1 MSTGA
6 ARQSRV
12 AVVTGGG
19 RGFGREIARR
29 LADRGY
35 AVLVTDLDAASA
47 EETARVIGGG
57 AFSRVLDVREP
68 EAHRAAAAE
77 AAERGRLAV
86 WVNNAGVL
94 RTEKAWEHSD
104 ADVRLI
110 VETNVLGVMW
120 GSRAA
125 IEAMRTFPTG
135 DQHVINLSSMS
146 AFGPVPGLAVY
157 ASSKHAVLG
166 FTTSLQ
172 GDLLAAGLPIRVHAL
187 CPDGADTPMVQ
198 ERAGDREAAIIW
210 SGSRLLTGQEV
221 ADGAM
226 ALLDSRR
233 IVLALPRHRAAL
245 IRMLGLAPGIGVRLG
260 EPLRRLGERRRSASA
275 RAPAG

>member
-1 MSTGA
+1 MSMGTGQ
-6 ARQSRV
+6 RSRV

-29 LADRGY
+29 LAGRGY

-47 EETARVIGGG
+47 DETAREIGAG
-57 AFSRVLDVREP
+57 AWARAVDVRDA
-68 EAHRAAAAE
+68 EAHRAAATE
-77 AAERGRLAV
+77 ATERGRLAV

-104 ADVRLI
+104 ADVRLM

-125 IEAMRTFPTG
+125 VDAMRPTLTG
-135 DQHVINLSSMS
+135 DEHVINLASMS

-157 ASSKHAVLG
+157 ASTKHAVLG

-172 GDLLAAGLPIRVHAL
+172 GDLRSAGLRIRVHAV

-198 ERAGDREAAIIW
+198 ERAGDRDSAIIW
-210 SGSRLLTGQEV
+210 SGSRLLTAEEV
-221 ADGAM
+221 ADRTV
-226 ALLDSRR
+226 ALLDSRQ
-233 IVLALPRHRAAL
+233 IVLALPRHRGAL
-245 IRMLGLAPGIGVRLG
+245 VRALGLAPSIGVGLA
-260 EPLRRLGERRRSASA
+260 EPLRRLGERRRSASR
-275 RAPAG
+275 RAAAP

>member
-1 MSTGA
+1 MSAGA
-6 ARQSRV
+6 DQPSSV

-29 LADRGY
+29 LAHRGY
-35 AVLVTDLDAASA
+35 AVLVTDVDAASA
-47 EETARVIGGG
+47 DETARQIGGR
-57 AFSRVLDVREP
+57 AWSRALDVRDP
-68 EAHRAAAAE
+68 HAHLATADEAS
-77 AAERGRLAV
+77 ERGRLAV

-110 VETNVLGVMW
+110 VETNVLGVIW

-125 IEAMRTFPTG
+125 IAAMRTSVVG
-135 DQHVINLSSMS
+135 DEHVINLASMS

-172 GDLLAAGLPIRVHAL
+172 GDLRSAGLPIRVHAL

-198 ERAGDREAAIIW
+198 ERTADREAAIIW
-210 SGSRLLTGQEV
+210 SGSRLLTAQEV
-221 ADGAM
+221 AERAV
-226 ALLDSRR
+226 ALLDSRQ
-233 IVLALPRHRAAL
+233 IVLALPRSRGVLVRA
-245 IRMLGLAPGIGVRLG
+245 LGLAPGIGVRLG
-260 EPLRRLGERRRSASA
+260 EPLRRLGEHRRSAS
-275 RAPAG
+275 RRSR

>member
-1 MSTGA
+1 MVTGA
-6 ARQSRV
+6 A
-12 AVVTGGG
+12 G
-19 RGFGREIARR
+19 GFGREIARR

-35 AVLVTDLDAASA
+35 AVLVTDLDAEGAA
-47 EETARVIGGG
+47 ETAREIGGG
-57 AFSRVLDVREP
+57 AWSRGLDVRDP
-68 EAHRAAAAE
+68 DAHRAAATE
-77 AAERGRLAV
+77 AAEQGRLAV

-125 IEAMRTFPTG
+125 IATMRDSVSG
-135 DQHVINLSSMS
+135 DEHVVNIASMS

-172 GDLLAAGLPIRVHAL
+172 GDLRAAGLPIRVHAL

-198 ERAGDREAAIIW
+198 ERAGDHDAAIIW
-210 SGSRLLTGQEV
+210 SGSRLLTAREV
-221 ADGAM
+221 AEGVM

-233 IVLALPRHRAAL
+233 IVLALPGHRGVLVRA
-245 IRMLGLAPGIGVRLG
+245 LGLAPGIGVRLA
-260 EPLRRLGERRRSASA
+260 EPLRRRGEHRRSSA
-275 RAPAG
+275 RSVQER

>member
-1 MSTGA
+1 MSAGA
-6 ARQSRV
+6 AQHSRV

-29 LADRGY
+29 LAHRGY
-35 AVLVTDLDAASA
+35 AVLVTDVDAASA
-47 EETARVIGGG
+47 DETAREIGGG
-57 AFSRVLDVREP
+57 AWSRALDVRDP
-68 EAHRAAAAE
+68 DAHRATAAE
-77 AAERGRLAV
+77 ASERGRLAV

-125 IEAMRTFPTG
+125 IATMRSSLVG
-135 DQHVINLSSMS
+135 DEHVINLASMS
-146 AFGPVPGLAVY
+146 AFGPVPGLTVY

-172 GDLLAAGLPIRVHAL
+172 GDLRSAGLPIRVHAV

-198 ERAGDREAAIIW
+198 EHSGDREAAIIW
-210 SGSRLLTGQEV
+210 SGSRLLTAQEV
-221 ADGAM
+221 AERAVS
-226 ALLDSRR
+226 LLDSRQ
-233 IVLALPRHRAAL
+233 IVLALPRSRGVLVRA
-245 IRMLGLAPGIGVRLG
+245 LGLAPGIGVRLS
-260 EPLRRLGERRRSASA
+260 EPLRRLGERRRSASRRA
-275 RAPAG
+275 RPG

>member
-6 ARQSRV
+6 AQQSRV

-29 LADRGY
+29 LTHRGY
-35 AVLVTDLDAASA
+35 AVLVTDLDAAA
-47 EETARVIGGG
+47 AAETAGEIGGG
-57 AFSRVLDVREP
+57 AWARALDVRDP
-68 EAHRAAAAE
+68 DAHRAAAAE
-77 AAERGRLAV
+77 ASERGRLAV

-104 ADVRLI
+104 ADVRLT

-125 IEAMRTFPTG
+125 IGAMRASPAG
-135 DQHVINLSSMS
+135 DEHVVNLASMS

-157 ASSKHAVLG
+157 ASTKHAVLG

-172 GDLLAAGLPIRVHAL
+172 GDLRSAGLPIRVHAV
-187 CPDGADTPMVQ
+187 CPDGADTPMLK

-210 SGSRLLTGQEV
+210 SGARLLTPEEV
-221 ADGAM
+221 ADRVV
-226 ALLDSRR
+226 ALLDSTQ
-233 IVLALPRHRAAL
+233 IVLALPRHRAVL
-245 IRMLGLAPGIGVRLG
+245 VRTLGLMPSIGVRLG
-260 EPLRRLGERRRSASA
+260 EPLRRLGQRNRSASQ
-275 RAPAG
+275 RIKAP

>member
-1 MSTGA
+1 MSAGTA
-6 ARQSRV
+6 QQSRV

-29 LADRGY
+29 LAGRGY

-47 EETARVIGGG
+47 DETAGEIGGG
-57 AFSRVLDVREP
+57 AWSRVLDVRDP
-68 EAHRAAAAE
+68 EAHREAAAE

-94 RTEKAWEHSD
+94 RTEKVWEHSD

-125 IEAMRTFPTG
+125 VETMRNSATG
-135 DQHVINLSSMS
+135 DEHVINLASMS

-172 GDLLAAGLPIRVHAL
+172 GDLRSAGLPIRVHAL
-187 CPDGADTPMVQ
+187 CPDGADTPMVR

-210 SGSRLLTGQEV
+210 SGSRLLTPQEV
-221 ADGAM
+221 AEGAM

-233 IVLALPRHRAAL
+233 IVLALPRHRAVLVRA
-245 IRMLGLAPGIGVRLG
+245 LGLAPGIGVRLG
-260 EPLRRLGERRRSASA
+260 EPLRRLGECRRSASA
-275 RAPAG
+275 RARTG

>member
-1 MSTGA
+1 MSAGTA
-6 ARQSRV
+6 QQSRV

-29 LADRGY
+29 LARRGY
-35 AVLVTDLDAASA
+35 AVLVTDVDAASA
-47 EETARVIGGG
+47 DETAREIGGG
-57 AFSRVLDVREP
+57 AWSRALDVRDP
-68 EAHRAAAAE
+68 DAHLATAAE
-77 AAERGRLAV
+77 ASERGRVAV

-125 IEAMRTFPTG
+125 IATMRTSVMG
-135 DQHVINLSSMS
+135 DEHVINLASMS

-172 GDLLAAGLPIRVHAL
+172 GDLRSARLPIRVHAL

-198 ERAGDREAAIIW
+198 ERSDDREAAIIW
-210 SGSRLLTGQEV
+210 SGSRLLSAQEV
-221 ADGAM
+221 AERAV
-226 ALLDSRR
+226 ALLDSRQL
-233 IVLALPRHRAAL
+233 VLALPRSRGVLVRA
-245 IRMLGLAPGIGVRLG
+245 LGLAPGIGVRLG
-260 EPLRRLGERRRSASA
+260 EPLRRLGEHRRR
-275 RAPAG
+275 RLPRVEE

>member
-1 MSTGA
+1 MSAGTAQQG
-6 ARQSRV
+6 RV

-29 LADRGY
+29 LAGRGY
-35 AVLVTDLDAASA
+35 DVLVTDLDAASA
-47 EETARVIGGG
+47 EETAKEIGGG
-57 AFSRVLDVREP
+57 AWARTLDVRDP
-68 EAHRAAAAE
+68 DGHRAIATE
-77 AAERGRLAV
+77 ATERGRLVV

-125 IEAMRTFPTG
+125 IGSMRISAAG
-135 DQHVINLSSMS
+135 DEHVINLASMS

-172 GDLLAAGLPIRVHAL
+172 GDLRSARLPIRVHAL
-187 CPDGADTPMVQ
+187 CPDGADTPMLQ
-198 ERAGDREAAIIW
+198 ERAGDRDAAIIW
-210 SGSRLLTGQEV
+210 SGSRLLTAQEV
-221 ADGAM
+221 AERAM

-233 IVLALPRHRAAL
+233 LVLALPRHRAVLVRA
-245 IRMLGLAPGIGVRLG
+245 LGLAPGIGVRLG
-260 EPLRRLGERRRSASA
+260 EPLRRLGERRRSASR
-275 RAPAG
+275 RAQTR

>member
-1 MSTGA
+1 MSAGA
-6 ARQSRV
+6 AQHSRV
-12 AVVTGGG
+12 AVLTGGG

-29 LADRGY
+29 LAHRGY
-35 AVLVTDLDAASA
+35 AVLVTDVDAASA
-47 EETARVIGGG
+47 DETAREIGGG
-57 AFSRVLDVREP
+57 AWSRPLDVRDP
-68 EAHRAAAAE
+68 DAHRATAAE
-77 AAERGRLAV
+77 ASERGRLAV

-125 IEAMRTFPTG
+125 IATMRSSLVG
-135 DQHVINLSSMS
+135 DEHVINLASMS
-146 AFGPVPGLAVY
+146 AFGPVPGLTVY

-172 GDLLAAGLPIRVHAL
+172 GDLRSAGLPIRVHAV

-198 ERAGDREAAIIW
+198 EHSGDREAAIIW
-210 SGSRLLTGQEV
+210 SGSRLLTAQEV
-221 ADGAM
+221 AERAVS
-226 ALLDSRR
+226 LLDSRQ
-233 IVLALPRHRAAL
+233 IVLLIEGAGKWDTLQRARVHGAATAMPVRALLQQQNVPVSVYWS
-245 IRMLGLAPGIGVRLG
+245 P
-260 EPLRRLGERRRSASA
+260 
-275 RAPAG
+275 

>member
-1 MSTGA
+1 MSAGA
-6 ARQSRV
+6 VQQSRV

-29 LADRGY
+29 LAARGY
-35 AVLVTDLDAASA
+35 AVLVTDVDSASA
-47 EETARVIGGG
+47 EETAREIGGG
-57 AFSRVLDVREP
+57 AWSRTLDVRDP

-77 AAERGRLAV
+77 ATERGRRAV
-86 WVNNAGVL
+86 WNNNAGVL

-125 IEAMRTFPTG
+125 IEAMRSLPTAE
-135 DQHVINLSSMS
+135 QHVLNLSSMS

-172 GDLLAAGLPIRVHAL
+172 GDLLSAGLPIRVHAL
-187 CPDGADTPMVQ
+187 CPDGADTPMVR
-198 ERAGDREAAIIW
+198 ERAGEREAAIIW
-210 SGSRLLTGQEV
+210 SGSRLLTAQEV

-233 IVLALPRHRAAL
+233 VVLALPRHRGAL
-245 IRMLGLAPGIGVRLG
+245 IRALGLAPGIGVRLG

-275 RAPAG
+275 GARPG

>member
-1 MSTGA
+1 MSASTA
-6 ARQSRV
+6 QRSRV

-29 LADRGY
+29 LAGRGY
-35 AVLVTDLDAASA
+35 AVLVTDLDVASA
-47 EETARVIGGG
+47 DETAREIGGG
-57 AFSRVLDVREP
+57 AWSRALDVRDP
-68 EAHRAAAAE
+68 EAHRAAAAD
-77 AAERGRLAV
+77 AGERGRLAV

-94 RTEKAWEHSD
+94 RTERAWEHSD

-125 IEAMRTFPTG
+125 IEAMRELPTA
-135 DQHVINLSSMS
+135 DQHVLNVSSMS

-172 GDLLAAGLPIRVHAL
+172 GDLLSAGLPIRVHAL
-187 CPDGADTPMVQ
+187 CPDGADTAMVR
-198 ERAGDREAAIIW
+198 ERAGERDSAIIW
-210 SGSRLLTGQEV
+210 SGSRLLTPQEV

-233 IVLALPRHRAAL
+233 IVLALPRHRAVL
-245 IRMLGLAPGIGVRLG
+245 VRTLGLAPGIGVRLG

-275 RAPAG
+275 RAGPG

>member
-1 MSTGA
+1 MSAGA
-6 ARQSRV
+6 AQQSRV

-29 LADRGY
+29 LAGRGY
-35 AVLVTDLDAASA
+35 DVLVTDLDAASA
-47 EETARVIGGG
+47 AETATEIGGG
-57 AFSRVLDVREP
+57 AWSRVLDVRDP

-77 AAERGRLAV
+77 AGERGRLAV

-135 DQHVINLSSMS
+135 DQHVVNLSSMS

-172 GDLLAAGLPIRVHAL
+172 GDLLSAGLPIRVHAL

-210 SGSRLLTGQEV
+210 SGSRLLTAQEV
-221 ADGAM
+221 AEGAM

-233 IVLALPRHRAAL
+233 IVLALPRHRAVLVRA
-245 IRMLGLAPGIGVRLG
+245 LGLAPAIGVRLG
-260 EPLRRLGERRRSASA
+260 GPLRRLGERRRSASA
-275 RAPAG
+275 RSRAG

>member
-1 MSTGA
+1 MSAGTA
-6 ARQSRV
+6 QQSRV

-29 LADRGY
+29 LAGRGY

-47 EETARVIGGG
+47 EETAREIGSG
-57 AFSRVLDVREP
+57 AWSRALDVRDP

-77 AAERGRLAV
+77 ATDRGRLAV

-125 IEAMRTFPTG
+125 IEAMRTLPSEN
-135 DQHVINLSSMS
+135 QHVLNVSSMS

-172 GDLLAAGLPIRVHAL
+172 GDLLSAGLPIRVHAL
-187 CPDGADTPMVQ
+187 CPDGADTAMVR
-198 ERAGDREAAIIW
+198 ERAGEREAAIIW
-210 SGSRLLTGQEV
+210 SGSRLLTPQEV

-233 IVLALPRHRAAL
+233 IVMALPGHRAVLVRAL
-245 IRMLGLAPGIGVRLG
+245 GFAPGLGVRLG

-275 RAPAG
+275 RDRAG

>member
-1 MSTGA
+1 MSAGTA
-6 ARQSRV
+6 QRSRV

-29 LADRGY
+29 LAGRGY
-35 AVLVTDLDAASA
+35 AVLVTDLDVASA
-47 EETARVIGGG
+47 EETALEIGGG
-57 AFSRVLDVREP
+57 AWARSLDVRDA

-77 AAERGRLAV
+77 ATARGRLVV

-104 ADVRLI
+104 ADVRLT

-125 IEAMRTFPTG
+125 IDAMRSTLSG
-135 DQHVINLSSMS
+135 DEHVINLASMS

-172 GDLLAAGLPIRVHAL
+172 GDLRSAGLPIRVHAV

-198 ERAGDREAAIIW
+198 ERAGDRDSAIIW
-210 SGSRLLTGQEV
+210 SGSRLLTAEEV
-221 ADGAM
+221 ADRAV

-233 IVLALPRHRAAL
+233 VVLAVPRHRGVLVRA
-245 IRMLGLAPGIGVRLG
+245 LGLIPSIGVGLG
-260 EPLRRLGERRRSASA
+260 EPLRRLGERNRSASP
-275 RAPAG
+275 RAKAP